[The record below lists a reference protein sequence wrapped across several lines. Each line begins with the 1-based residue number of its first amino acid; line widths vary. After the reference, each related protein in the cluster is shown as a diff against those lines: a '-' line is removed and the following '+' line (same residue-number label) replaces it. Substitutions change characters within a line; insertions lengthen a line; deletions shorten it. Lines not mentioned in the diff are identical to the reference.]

1 MTAVVNGAT
10 SSAAGEGMAGE
21 DVLPALSPARAV
33 TPPAAA
39 WFDGATFS
47 FLFNSA
53 GLLVPLDPVDH
64 RVAMSLLVP
73 QGAIA
78 GVPDLGSTLRAIRRI
93 DKRTQRTVEDAVTRA
108 LSRLLAAPAA
118 IRIERIE
125 VALRRA
131 PTSGYAVAVSYVN
144 LRTAS
149 RRARTV
155 TV

>member
-10 SSAAGEGMAGE
+10 SSAAGEGLAGE
-21 DVLPALSPARAV
+21 DVLPALSPPRAV
-33 TPPAAA
+33 TPPAAL
-39 WFDGATFS
+39 WLDGASFT
-47 FLFNSA
+47 FLFDSA

-78 GVPDLGSTLRAIRRI
+78 GVPDLGSTLRQIRKI
-93 DKRTQRTVEDAVTRA
+93 DKRTQRAVEDAVARA
-108 LSRLLAAPAA
+108 LARLTAAPAA
-118 IRIERIE
+118 IRVERVE
-125 VALRRA
+125 VQTRRA
-131 PTSGYAVAVSYVN
+131 PTSGYAVAVSYTN

>member
-10 SSAAGEGMAGE
+10 SSAAGEGLAGE
-21 DVLPALSPARAV
+21 DVLPALSPPRAV
-33 TPPAAA
+33 TPPAAL
-39 WFDGATFS
+39 WLDGATFT
-47 FLFNSA
+47 FLFDSA

-64 RVAMSLLVP
+64 RVAMSLLVS

-78 GVPDLGSTLRAIRRI
+78 GVPGLGSTLRQIRKI
-93 DKRTQRTVEDAVTRA
+93 DKRTQRAVEDAVARA
-108 LSRLLAAPAA
+108 LARLTAAPAA

-125 VALRRA
+125 VQTRRS

-155 TV
+155 TI